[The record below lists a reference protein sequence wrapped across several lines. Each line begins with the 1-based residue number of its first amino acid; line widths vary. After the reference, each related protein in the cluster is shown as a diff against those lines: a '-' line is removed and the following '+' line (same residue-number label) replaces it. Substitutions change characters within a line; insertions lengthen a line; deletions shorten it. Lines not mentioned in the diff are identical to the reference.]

1 MLLRILFSGAL
12 CALVLCPLLAANSAI
27 DTGLGLDARPE
38 ATPVGAVMTQLR
50 ALKTEIRD
58 DLCRRPVRHYCLA
71 QVCLAIPL
79 PRQCPDTAAAPRADT
94 AS

>member
-27 DTGLGLDARPE
+27 DTRLGLGAAP
-38 ATPVGAVMTQLR
+38 APAGAVMTQLR
-50 ALKTEIRD
+50 ALKTEIRE

-79 PRQCPDTAAAPRADT
+79 PQQCPDTAAAPRADA